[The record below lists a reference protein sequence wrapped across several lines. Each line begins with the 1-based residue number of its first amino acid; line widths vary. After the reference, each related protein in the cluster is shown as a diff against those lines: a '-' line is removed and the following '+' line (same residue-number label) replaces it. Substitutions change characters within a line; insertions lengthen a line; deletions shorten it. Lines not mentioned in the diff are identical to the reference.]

1 MNLTELR
8 KTLDDKVEQLKG
20 VDVTDDSF
28 KDATNAVCN
37 LAETTFK
44 LENTEKDQELK
55 TEENK
60 LKKLEMWFKIGLGA
74 ATGIMVPLIL
84 NTLNHRFKRDMA
96 HESWTYERDG
106 VVMSPTSKNFI
117 NDSFKDDKN

>member
-1 MNLTELR
+1 MDLKDLKE
-8 KTLDDKVEQLKG
+8 TLSDKISQLKD

-37 LAETTFK
+37 LAETTSK
-44 LENTEKDQELK
+44 LENTEKEQELK
-55 TEENK
+55 AEENK

-74 ATGIMVPLIL
+74 VTGIAVPLVI

-106 VVMSPTSKNFI
+106 VVMSPTSKTFV
-117 NDSFKDDKN
+117 NDSFKNDDK